1 MKQKRIEDYGIQIGE
16 LRKGKRNKI
25 TDVKGVKVGHT
36 TIDTEENKT
45 GVTVLLPCEAN
56 VFDKKLVAA
65 SYVINGFG
73 KTAGLVQ
80 IDELGSLESMI
91 AFTNTLNVGLVHDAV
106 VDYTVEKCNDEGVDI
121 TSFNPIICEC
131 NDSFLNNIQNRI
143 VSQEDVFKAIESASE
158 DFLEGDVGAGKG
170 MSCHQ
175 LKGGIGSAS
184 RIISLGGDDYTVGIM
199 VLSNHGSL
207 KDLTINGD
215 RIGQRIDEEIKSRE
229 EKVEGSIIV
238 ILATDIPLSSR
249 QLKRLCKRVSVGLGR
264 TGSYISHGS
273 GEVVVGF
280 STANVIEKEEKQDIV
295 SIKLINE
302 DNINP
307 IFRAVAEATE
317 EAVLNSM
324 VTANRL
330 VGYKGNKRETLKD
343 FL

>member
-302 DNINP
+302 DKINP

>member
-25 TDVKGVKVGHT
+25 TDVKGVKIGHT

-302 DNINP
+302 DKINP